1 MDREFD
7 PRGEDFDA
15 YACWEAGCYE
25 VDEQCFGD
33 PNDEDFEEVLFCA
46 AAPDYVCPLY
56 AIRVK
61 EDFDM

>member
-15 YACWEAGCYE
+15 YACWEVGCYE

-33 PNDEDFEEVLFCA
+33 PNDEDFEEVLFCS
-46 AAPDYVCPLY
+46 APLDYACPLY
-56 AIRVK
+56 EKRVE
-61 EDFDM
+61 EDLRT